1 MFRFFDPDNGLNE
14 RATVNSTAATYDGR
28 GNMTTDPVTGKAYTY
43 QVTDNQLSKVTA
55 PFTTL
60 TYDAL
65 GRLWSTSTGTPVTN
79 YVSDGNNIVAEY
91 DGSGALQRRYAFD
104 GSGQPLVTYDASSN
118 RSWMIADERGSIIA
132 LADDAAAMTAI
143 NTYDEYGIPAAT
155 NQGTFQ
161 YAGMLWLSRAGLY
174 APTFRAYAQH
184 LGRFNQTDP
193 IGIAGGINLYGYAGA
208 NPVNADDPL
217 GTSDRGLPPGSQCT
231 GTRLCGDRIGLGLG
245 SSGLSELGP
254 AAGGP
259 KPTTPGTCGGGVGPN
274 DILVCGSLPSLTNP
288 FPQVVP
294 AIVTLGPI
302 DILHEAADRYEGRT
316 FCPNPTMSGR
326 SFFYPNGRVTSGKPG
341 NWSSALADV
350 DSLARA
356 NGLFPLGDLPGL
368 PTLGLSNL
376 PSLFSVPVG
385 EGWWVYHNI
394 VNGYVTFE
402 NNGLSFR
409 FKGST
414 FGSPSVQINEG
425 VTLPGGQKSEVTEVC
440 HYY

>member
-208 NPVNADDPL
+208 NPVNAVDPL

-259 KPTTPGTCGGGVGPN
+259 SPLLPVLVAAALAPTT
-274 DILVCGSLPSLTNP
+274 
-288 FPQVVP
+288 FW
-294 AIVTLGPI
+294 
-302 DILHEAADRYEGRT
+302 
-316 FCPNPTMSGR
+316 F
-326 SFFYPNGRVTSGKPG
+326 
-341 NWSSALADV
+341 V
-350 DSLARA
+350 DLCR
-356 NGLFPLGDLPGL
+356 
-368 PTLGLSNL
+368 
-376 PSLFSVPVG
+376 
-385 EGWWVYHNI
+385 
-394 VNGYVTFE
+394 
-402 NNGLSFR
+402 R
-409 FKGST
+409 
-414 FGSPSVQINEG
+414 
-425 VTLPGGQKSEVTEVC
+425 
-440 HYY
+440 